1 MDKASVWICM
11 YVIAMNEMGKFSK
24 FKKELMKLNIPEFS
38 FPILV
43 QQKRKQKKQ
52 GPILLKKL
60 FSNSFC
66 LFQMNHIFLN
76 TKNRI

>member
-1 MDKASVWICM
+1 M

-43 QQKRKQKKQ
+43 QRKRKQKKTR
-52 GPILLKKL
+52 PHFVEKIIFKFLL
-60 FSNSFC
+60 FISNEPHF
-66 LFQMNHIFLN
+66 FKH
-76 TKNRI
+76 